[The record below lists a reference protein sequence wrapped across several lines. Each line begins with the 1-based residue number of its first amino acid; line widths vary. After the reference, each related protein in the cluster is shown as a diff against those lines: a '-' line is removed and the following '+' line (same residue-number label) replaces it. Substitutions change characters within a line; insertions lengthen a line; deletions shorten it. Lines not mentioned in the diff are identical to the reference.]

1 MSILKSFILFSINH
15 YLEIDRNRNH
25 FDYNAGNYHLN
36 MSANPVGALSFGYP
50 TSEQAFN
57 ALIQCNSESIYET
70 SARLLFMAVKWAKNL
85 PSFANLSFRDQ
96 VFISEFL
103 SYM

>member
-1 MSILKSFILFSINH
+1 MND

-25 FDYNAGNYHLN
+25 FDYNTGNYHLN

-96 VFISEFL
+96 VFIQSF
-103 SYM
+103 